1 MGSWP
6 QVWATGRWA
15 QSVAPASDPP
25 QMVPSAESGMSVCGL
40 GCDWS
45 PESVDGHDVEAV
57 FVGVRARACG
67 EDGPGD
73 EARSEGVAELG
84 QATEVGAGCPFV
96 QA

>member
-1 MGSWP
+1 MAQFVPERTTRAAAIMARGGLIKGS
-6 QVWATGRWA
+6 VT
-15 QSVAPASDPP
+15 
-25 QMVPSAESGMSVCGL
+25 PSR
-40 GCDWS
+40 
-45 PESVDGHDVEAV
+45 DVEAV
-57 FVGVRARACG
+57 FAGVRARACG